1 MMILVNGRE
10 VISNVIVRE
19 DGTFETTDVP
29 GRFWNSNQMEPINKD
44 RFSDSRI
51 PYIEIPTTVSI
62 KEVQRS
68 SYLYYGGKYGD
79 VDDLECET
87 GYINTSNGI
96 KERISI
102 IIGNVEIKK
111 LLIKTLANTKVY
123 SWGASREEYLELD
136 FHYEFTIFISNE
148 HGEKEEHTFG
158 ADSHNEIRPYKTKEY
173 NIWPI
178 KTLFRDIVPTINNFI
193 SAKHPVRN
201 INYVYLE
208 QLLPQ
213 KQEIDMS
220 VHPFNFSDALDVIYN
235 MQLIEDRDG
244 TIEIEFGKD
253 LLPYMNRY
261 IVSLINSLLNIR
273 LHFDESSETYRSFI
287 PRNISYPKNI
297 ISLHNYLQCL
307 LYIGIYENFDAKQAQ
322 NYYLVLPSS
331 DGTDNFETVDS
342 SYENLPSESFLIIYD
357 FIANMEV
364 SHVEDGQYRAG
375 RDDREWKEKT
385 FIFPFTDKLENSD
398 AIVDDINRILGI
410 KLQYQEKFESEYSWD
425 SEKNHPARYFYFEQ
439 YDDDY
444 IAGMACTRHDIG
456 SDKLKKESFY
466 ELLDYFI
473 KDIITKTRG

>member
-158 ADSHNEIRPYKTKEY
+158 ADSHNEIRPYKK
-173 NIWPI
+173 
-178 KTLFRDIVPTINNFI
+178 
-193 SAKHPVRN
+193 
-201 INYVYLE
+201 
-208 QLLPQ
+208 
-213 KQEIDMS
+213 
-220 VHPFNFSDALDVIYN
+220 
-235 MQLIEDRDG
+235 
-244 TIEIEFGKD
+244 
-253 LLPYMNRY
+253 
-261 IVSLINSLLNIR
+261 
-273 LHFDESSETYRSFI
+273 RS
-287 PRNISYPKNI
+287 
-297 ISLHNYLQCL
+297 
-307 LYIGIYENFDAKQAQ
+307 
-322 NYYLVLPSS
+322 
-331 DGTDNFETVDS
+331 
-342 SYENLPSESFLIIYD
+342 IIY
-357 FIANMEV
+357 
-364 SHVEDGQYRAG
+364 G
-375 RDDREWKEKT
+375 
-385 FIFPFTDKLENSD
+385 L
-398 AIVDDINRILGI
+398 
-410 KLQYQEKFESEYSWD
+410 
-425 SEKNHPARYFYFEQ
+425 
-439 YDDDY
+439 
-444 IAGMACTRHDIG
+444 
-456 SDKLKKESFY
+456 
-466 ELLDYFI
+466 
-473 KDIITKTRG
+473 